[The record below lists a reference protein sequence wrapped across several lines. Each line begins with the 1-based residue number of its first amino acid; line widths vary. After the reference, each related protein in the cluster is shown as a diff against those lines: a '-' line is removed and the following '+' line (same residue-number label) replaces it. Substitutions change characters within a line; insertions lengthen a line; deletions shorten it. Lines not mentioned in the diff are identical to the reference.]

1 MRHVYEVGDKI
12 IHEGF
17 GEGLVVDVRR
27 RPFYDILE
35 VAFGDGVRKITSI
48 HPQIRPEGGV
58 ATETAEATPK
68 RKRKKK
74 TATADGVAANGT
86 ASAADPDPDRDTPAA
101 DDDEYGGAGTPS
113 PDDPSGHVFE
123 DDDVVRLDQRSLAR
137 LESPVFDAD
146 PTDYALRLLAEHL
159 SLNRGFERLISLESI
174 RGIQRYQYQVRASLK
189 VLREMNGRA
198 LLADE
203 VGLGKTI
210 EAGIILKEY
219 VLRGLVRRCLILVP
233 VSLITQWQE
242 EMFQKFDLEFAAYGK
257 DTDWDE
263 DFLIASLD
271 TAKTLKNREVV
282 LGHDYDM
289 VIVDEA
295 HRLRNHQTL
304 GWKFIDALSVKHILL
319 LTATPVQND
328 LRELFNLVTLLKP
341 GALGT
346 YREFRRAFMV
356 RGDKR
361 LPKNTRELSR
371 LLGKVMIRTTRSSTA
386 IRFPDR
392 HVETVTFA
400 LSETER
406 ALYDGVSD
414 FIRRITGTGD
424 ESLYQKWHFILMVLQ
439 KEIGSSSFAARG
451 TLRKVLTDHGSGDDE
466 TRELRRLV
474 ELADAIDDNAKLRG
488 LDRVMAEREGEKVII
503 FTQFL
508 ETLAYLERSLT
519 ARGVKVS
526 VFHGGL
532 SASEKELAIDRFRR
546 QSQVL
551 ISTEAGGEGR
561 NLQFCR
567 TIVNYDLPWNPMR
580 VEQRIGRIHRLGQK
594 RDIYIYNFTTDD
606 TVETYVLELLI
617 KKIRMFELV
626 IGEMDMILGSL
637 EEQGAFE
644 NRVFQIWASASDDR
658 ELRSQFEE
666 YGEEL
671 AGARRRYETVKELDA
686 DIFDDH

>member
-48 HPQIRPEGGV
+48 HPQIRPEDENGGD
-58 ATETAEATPK
+58 APLAAPRQKRTPK
-68 RKRKKK
+68 SS
-74 TATADGVAANGT
+74 AEPADGISANGIAPNPPMGPPAT
-86 ASAADPDPDRDTPAA
+86 TDDVDPEAASPA
-101 DDDEYGGAGTPS
+101 
-113 PDDPSGHVFE
+113 HVFE
-123 DDDVVRLDQRSLAR
+123 DEDVVRLDQRSLAI
-137 LESPVFDAD
+137 LDQPSYDAD
-146 PTDYALRLLAEHL
+146 PTDYALRLVAEHL
-159 SLNRGFERLISLESI
+159 GLNRGFERLISLESI
-174 RGIQRYQYQVRASLK
+174 RGIQRYQYQVRACLK

-219 VLRGLVRRCLILVP
+219 VLRGLVRRCLLLVP
-233 VSLITQWQE
+233 VSLVTQWQE
-242 EMFQKFDLEFAAYGK
+242 EMYQKFDLEFAAYGK

-271 TAKTLKNREVV
+271 TAKTLRNREVV

-346 YREFRRAFMV
+346 YREFRRGFMV

-361 LPKNTRELSR
+361 LPKNTRELGR

-386 IRFPDR
+386 IKFPSR
-392 HVETVTFA
+392 HVETVTFE
-400 LSETER
+400 LTPIER
-406 ALYDGVSD
+406 ALYDGVSE
-414 FIRRITGTGD
+414 FIRRMTRTGD
-424 ESLYQKWHFILMVLQ
+424 EKLYQKWHFILMVLQ

-451 TLRKVLTDHGSGDDE
+451 TLRKVLTDHHTAEESGD
-466 TRELRRLV
+466 LQHLV
-474 ELADAIDDNAKLRG
+474 DLADQIEHNTKLVG
-488 LDRVMAEREGEKVII
+488 LDRVLGEREGEKVIV

-508 ETLAYLERSLT
+508 ETLAYLERSMA
-519 ARGVKVS
+519 ARGIRTS

-532 SASEKELAIDRFRR
+532 SATEKELAIDRFRR
-546 QSQVL
+546 HAQVL

-594 RDIYIYNFTTDD
+594 RDIYIYNFTTEN

-644 NRVFQIWASASDDR
+644 NRVFQIWSSARDQR
-658 ELRSQFEE
+658 ELRTRFEE

-671 AGARRRYETVKELDA
+671 VGARRRYEKVKDLDA
-686 DIFDDH
+686 DVFDDQ

>member
-1 MRHVYEVGDKI
+1 MRHVYDVGDRI

-48 HPQIRPEGGV
+48 HPQIRPEAGV
-58 ATETAEATPK
+58 TTEAPEAAPK
-68 RKRKKK
+68 PKRKKK
-74 TATADGVAANGT
+74 KSSGGPTAPVNGAPT
-86 ASAADPDPDRDTPAA
+86 ITDLPA
-101 DDDEYGGAGTPS
+101 DDDVESPPDGGEAPG
-113 PDDPSGHVFE
+113 DPSQHVFE
-123 DDDVVRLDQRSLAR
+123 DDDVVRLDQQSLAR

-174 RGIQRYQYQVRASLK
+174 RGIQRYQYQVRACLK

-219 VLRGLVRRCLILVP
+219 VLRGLVRRCRILVP
-233 VSLITQWQE
+233 VSLVTQWQE
-242 EMFQKFDLEFAAYGK
+242 EMFQKFDLEFATYGK

-392 HVETVTFA
+392 HVETVTFE
-400 LSETER
+400 LTETER
-406 ALYDGVSD
+406 ALYDGVSE
-414 FIRRITGTGD
+414 FIRRMTGTGD
-424 ESLYQKWHFILMVLQ
+424 EKLFQKWHFILMVLQ

-451 TLRKVLTDHGSGDDE
+451 TLRKVLADHGTDDE
-466 TRELRRLV
+466 THELRRLV

-488 LDRVMAEREGEKVII
+488 LDRVLEEREGEKVII

-508 ETLAYLERSLT
+508 ETLGYLERSLT
-519 ARGVKVS
+519 ARGIKVS

-532 SASEKELAIDRFRR
+532 SATDKELAIDRFRR

-644 NRVFQIWASASDDR
+644 NRVFQIWSSASDDR
-658 ELRSQFEE
+658 ELQSRFEE